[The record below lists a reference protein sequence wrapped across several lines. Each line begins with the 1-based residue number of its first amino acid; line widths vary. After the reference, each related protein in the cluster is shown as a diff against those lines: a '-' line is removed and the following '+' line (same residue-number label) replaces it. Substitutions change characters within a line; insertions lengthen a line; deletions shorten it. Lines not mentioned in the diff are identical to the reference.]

1 MQLTVKELKEFL
13 KDKPDG
19 AFVVLQEKYE
29 ALPPVDSNDY
39 DDYAGLPTGDPQH
52 IYNVQFYEGMVWL
65 I

>member
-13 KDKPDG
+13 EDKPDD
-19 AFVVLQEKYE
+19 AFVVLTP
-29 ALPPVDSNDY
+29 LDD
-39 DDYAGLPTGDPQH
+39 DDYARAVTGNPQH